1 LRRELIALSIC
12 FFIVFLNKSN
22 AQEPALIDTIQFNR
36 IDAEALFLQQNVML
50 ISEKLNIDK
59 ARAMVIQA
67 RLWPNPT
74 FSIDEVNF
82 WTTTSGTNNESY
94 FGEELPPLIGDFGR
108 SRHFAVQLEQ
118 LVQTAGKRKKMIA
131 IEEVSASMAETY
143 FEDLLRNLKIE
154 FRNSI
159 TKLQFLQ
166 LYAATF
172 SSQLESV
179 ESLVNA
185 FKNQL
190 DQGNISRGEYIRLRA
205 LQLELLSELN
215 ELTIEKNEIQKELK
229 ILMNLPANRYLKIS
243 TDDFS
248 PQLDRLQI
256 LNLSQLQQ
264 IATESRPDLNM
275 ARLEQDYYSGLYAYE
290 RAQRVPD
297 LNFSVGYDR
306 GGNFLLDFVG
316 FGLSFDLPVFD
327 RNQGNIKYARIGKEQ
342 SEILT
347 NFKKNSVEL
356 EVEAAY
362 RSYLSNKTLFE
373 SIEADY
379 EEQLDRLLESYTS
392 NFRLRNISMLEYLDF
407 LEAYLENKNIIFETT
422 KKLHDS
428 FEEIQYIIGKELN

>member
-1 LRRELIALSIC
+1 LRREFIALSIC
-12 FFIVFLNKSN
+12 FFIVFLNKLN
-22 AQEPALIDTIQFNR
+22 AQEPALNDTIQLNR
-36 IDAEALFLQQNVML
+36 LDAEALFLQQNVML

-82 WTTTSGTNNESY
+82 WTTTSGTNNETF

-108 SRHFAVQLEQ
+108 SRHFAIQLEQ

-131 IEEVSASMAETY
+131 IEEVSASIAEAY

-154 FRNSI
+154 FRNNI

-172 SSQLESV
+172 TNQLESV

-205 LQLELLSELN
+205 LQLELHSELN
-215 ELTIEKNEIQKELK
+215 ELTIEKNELQRELK

-248 PQLDRLQI
+248 PQLERLQI

-264 IATESRPDLNM
+264 IAAESRPDLNM
-275 ARLEQDYYSGLYAYE
+275 TRLEEDYYSGLYAYE

-316 FGLSFDLPVFD
+316 FGLSFDLPIFD

-342 SEILT
+342 SELLT
-347 NFKKNSVEL
+347 NFKKNAIQL

-362 RSYLSNKTLFE
+362 RSYQSNKTLFE

>member
-12 FFIVFLNKSN
+12 FFIVFLNKLN
-22 AQEPALIDTIQFNR
+22 AREPALNDTIQLNR
-36 IDAEALFLQQNVML
+36 LDAEALFLQQNVIL

-131 IEEVSASMAETY
+131 IEEVSASIAEAY

-154 FRNSI
+154 FRNNI

-172 SSQLESV
+172 SNQLESV

-215 ELTIEKNEIQKELK
+215 ELTIEKNDIQKELK
-229 ILMNLPANRYLKIS
+229 ILMNLPANSYLKIS

-248 PQLDRLQI
+248 PQLERLQI

-264 IATESRPDLNM
+264 IAAESRPDLNM
-275 ARLEQDYYSGLYAYE
+275 TKLEEDYYSGLYAYE

-316 FGLSFDLPVFD
+316 FGLSFDLPIFD
-327 RNQGNIKYARIGKEQ
+327 RNQGNIQYARIGKEQ
-342 SEILT
+342 SELLT
-347 NFKKNSVEL
+347 NFKKNAIEL

-362 RSYLSNKTLFE
+362 RSYQSNKTLFE

>member
-1 LRRELIALSIC
+1 MRRELIALSIC

-82 WTTTSGTNNESY
+82 WTTSSGTNNETH
-94 FGEELPPLIGDFGR
+94 FGEELPPLFGDFGR
-108 SRHFAVQLEQ
+108 SRQIALQLEQ
-118 LVQTAGKRKKMIA
+118 VIQTAGKRKKMIA
-131 IEEVSASMAETY
+131 IEEVSASMAEAY

-154 FRNSI
+154 FRNNI

-215 ELTIEKNEIQKELK
+215 ELTIEKNDIQKELK

-264 IATESRPDLNM
+264 IAAESRPDLNM
-275 ARLEQDYYSGLYAYE
+275 TRLEQDYYSGLYAYE

-327 RNQGNIKYARIGKEQ
+327 RNQGNIKYAQIGKEQ

>member
-1 LRRELIALSIC
+1 
-12 FFIVFLNKSN
+12 VLN
-22 AQEPALIDTIQFNR
+22 DTIQLNR
-36 IDAEALFLQQNVML
+36 LDAEALFLQQNVML

-131 IEEVSASMAETY
+131 IEEVSASIAEAY

-154 FRNSI
+154 FRNNI

-215 ELTIEKNEIQKELK
+215 ELTIEKNDIQKELK

-264 IATESRPDLNM
+264 IAAESRPDLNM
-275 ARLEQDYYSGLYAYE
+275 TRLEQDYYSGLYAYE

-327 RNQGNIKYARIGKEQ
+327 RNQGNIQYARIGKEQ

-347 NFKKNSVEL
+347 NFKKNTIEL

-362 RSYLSNKTLFE
+362 RSYQSNKTLFE